1 MEALTA
7 IESSESDGTGLESES
22 ENARSTSEFEEP
34 KKTKKTKKGKQYI
47 KMEKMV
53 ESSDEYEDE
62 EDVQPQRQ
70 RKAKVES
77 QGDSFHG
84 VVMSSGGSRKRK
96 QEGESSNYKPAK
108 VSKLNL

>member
-7 IESSESDGTGLESES
+7 SEYSESDGTGLEYES

-34 KKTKKTKKGKQYI
+34 KKTKKGKQYI

-62 EDVQPQRQ
+62 EDVQPQRK
-70 RKAKVES
+70 RKAKVKS
-77 QGDSFHG
+77 QGDPFHD
-84 VVMSSGGSRKRK
+84 VVMSSSGSRKRK
-96 QEGESSNYKPAK
+96 QEGESSNSKPAK